1 MAQHPFRLPEVGQA
15 ASYESRGDVSRLGK
29 YQLLRRLATGGM
41 AEIYIARAE
50 GMAGFEKLVVLKRIL
65 PQHAESEDFIRMFL
79 TEARLA
85 ATLHHPNIVQV
96 YDIGE
101 DAGTFFFTMEWVKGQ
116 DLRKLV
122 RAARKAERSLP
133 LEHILLV
140 VTGVA
145 AGLEHAHEQTDP
157 EGRRARGR
165 ADGRPSV

>member
-1 MAQHPFRLPEVGQA
+1 MARHPSRLPEVGQPA
-15 ASYESRGDVSRLGK
+15 LIESRGDVSRLGK

-41 AEIYIARAE
+41 AEIYVARAE

-101 DAGTFFFTMEWVKGQ
+101 DQSTYFFTMEWVQGQ

-122 RAARKAERSLP
+122 RAARKAERPLP
-133 LEHILLV
+133 LEHIV
-140 VTGVA
+140 NIVCGVA
-145 AGLEHAHEQTDP
+145 AGLNHAHEQTDP
-157 EGRRARGR
+157 
-165 ADGRPSV
+165 DGRPLGIVHRDVSP